1 MATVS
6 ITINPVNDNS
16 PVFSSSATA
25 LLDENTTS
33 VVTLQATD
41 ADLPGQNVTFAVTGG
56 VDSARFHI
64 VGGNR
69 LEFVVGPDYDA
80 PSDLNS
86 DNVYEIQV
94 TADDGYGLS
103 TVQALVVTVCDV
115 DEYDVG
121 PVTDVDPATNAVDE
135 NAAVGTAV
143 GITAS
148 ATDADATTNA
158 ITYSLRATTADGS
171 RSTRTAASSASPGP
185 STGKRTARVAT
196 SPCGRLRRTVRTP
209 IRSSRSRCATWT
221 STTWERSRMWILPP
235 TR

>member
-1 MATVS
+1 MPLPSRCYDGSFTYTHDGSETSGDSFTYQVSDGKGSMGLATVS

-41 ADLPGQNVTFAVTGG
+41 ADLPGQTVTFAVTGG

-69 LEFVVGPDYDA
+69 LEFVAGPDYEA
-80 PSDLNS
+80 PSDANF

-103 TVQALVVTVCDV
+103 TIQALVVTVRDV
-115 DEYDVG
+115 DEFDV
-121 PVTDVDPATNAVDE
+121 AQ
-135 NAAVGTAV
+135 
-143 GITAS
+143 
-148 ATDADATTNA
+148 
-158 ITYSLRATTADGS
+158 
-171 RSTRTAASSASPGP
+171 
-185 STGKRTARVAT
+185 
-196 SPCGRLRRTVRTP
+196 
-209 IRSSRSRCATWT
+209 
-221 STTWERSRMWILPP
+221 
-235 TR
+235 